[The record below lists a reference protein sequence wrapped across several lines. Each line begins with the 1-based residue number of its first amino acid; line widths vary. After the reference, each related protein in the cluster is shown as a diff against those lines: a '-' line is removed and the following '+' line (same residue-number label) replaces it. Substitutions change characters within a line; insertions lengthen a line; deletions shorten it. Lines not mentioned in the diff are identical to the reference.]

1 MLIPSLFRDY
11 QKTLRRPSGSAW
23 LEALREIG
31 QNPGP
36 PGRGPRPAPMPT
48 PPAKVVV
55 NDVSVT
61 FDSHGH
67 TVVALD
73 RVSLEVAA
81 GEFLCIVGP
90 SGSGK
95 STLLR
100 VLAGLLRQTS
110 GDVHIAVDRPGT
122 PLTAMVFQE
131 HALLPWR
138 TVLDNVA
145 FGLENRGVGRAEREA
160 RARQMLAMVG
170 LTRFAGHYPHQLSG
184 GMKQRVGIVR
194 ALANDPEVLLMDEPL
209 ASLDAQTRTLMQEE
223 LLRIWATLGKTVVY
237 VTHSLEEA
245 LLLGDRVVL
254 LTARPGRVSQV
265 FPVDLGR
272 PRGLDVRA
280 SPAYG
285 ALLEKIWGQLRE
297 EVVRAMADDRGGL

>member
-1 MLIPSLFRDY
+1 MPGMPSP
-11 QKTLRRPSGSAW
+11 PS
-23 LEALREIG
+23 
-31 QNPGP
+31 P
-36 PGRGPRPAPMPT
+36 
-48 PPAKVVV
+48 KVQVT
-55 NDVSVT
+55 DVSVT
-61 FDSHGH
+61 FGSRGA

-73 RVSLEVAA
+73 RVCLHVHA

-100 VLAGLLRQTS
+100 VLAGLHRQTS
-110 GDVHIAVDRPGT
+110 GEVTIRADRPGT

-138 TVLDNVA
+138 TVHDNVA
-145 FGLENRGVGRAEREA
+145 FGLENRGVPRAARDA
-160 RARQMLAMVG
+160 RAREMLALVG
-170 LTRFAGHYPHQLSG
+170 LTRFARHYPHQLSG
-184 GMKQRVGIVR
+184 GMKQRVGIAR
-194 ALANDPEVLLMDEPL
+194 ALAVDPEVLLMDEPL
-209 ASLDAQTRTLMQEE
+209 AALDAQTRTLMQEE
-223 LLRIWATLGKTVVY
+223 LLRIWSTLGKTVIY

-245 LLLGDRVVL
+245 LLLGDRVAL
-254 LTARPGRVSQV
+254 LTARPGRVRQI

-297 EVVRAMADDRGGL
+297 EVVRAMGEDRGAAP

>member
-1 MLIPSLFRDY
+1 MQI
-11 QKTLRRPSGSAW
+11 RP
-23 LEALREIG
+23 
-31 QNPGP
+31 P
-36 PGRGPRPAPMPT
+36 
-48 PPAKVVV
+48 KVLVSE
-55 NDVSVT
+55 VSVT
-61 FDSHGH
+61 FESRGH
-67 TVVALD
+67 SVAALD
-73 RVSLEVAA
+73 RISLQVAA

-100 VLAGLLRQTS
+100 VLAGLLRQS
-110 GDVHIAVDRPGT
+110 AGEVHIAADRPGM

-138 TVLDNVA
+138 TVRDNVT
-145 FGLENRGVGRAEREA
+145 FGLENRRVGREAREA
-160 RARQMLAMVG
+160 RAREMLALVG
-170 LTRFAGHYPHQLSG
+170 LTPFAGHYPHQLSG
-184 GMKQRVGIVR
+184 GMKQRVGIAR

-209 ASLDAQTRTLMQEE
+209 AALDAQTRTIMQEE
-223 LLRIWATLGKTVVY
+223 LLRIWATLGKTVIY

-272 PRGLDVRA
+272 PRGLEIRA
-280 SPAYG
+280 SHAYG
-285 ALLEKIWGQLRE
+285 VLLDKIWSELRE
-297 EVVRAMADDRGGL
+297 EVIRAMAEERGARTREEPRPRVRRDSGSGDRDGDHCADRGIE